1 MFDDVLDM
9 MAPRA
14 SVRGAAFDP
23 RPYLTEVGRRAF
35 EDFLLFTR
43 LAWPMGRGSGKT
55 TNATLIHMYVATLIP
70 RCTTIYFSDT
80 IRRAKM
86 VAWQDFAAF
95 GKLAGG
101 RPRENDMTVW
111 FPNGSVVW
119 VTGMD
124 HVTEV
129 NRNRGIKRIA
139 FVHGDEMQD
148 QASELI
154 NYMVTKAFGPRM
166 DDNVKEHDWEG
177 RILLSGTGGRDDG
190 YWFEACQPN
199 SGWKV
204 RRATQWDNPYS
215 SIPDKTFRKTCDD
228 AKPKIE
234 VIDLTEPVAPM
245 YADGQFRHVDTH
257 DKETRREWF
266 AEFNSGGRL
275 QIFQHIATIDRKL
288 LPARFDYLFVGADFG
303 TVDKCAGAAWGACK
317 HIRTPFLV
325 RYKEEFGL
333 SGSRQVRFHRQF
345 AEEVADE
352 YRFPRQ
358 RLQLVADGGGLGK
371 ALTMDIAENEKE
383 WSVDSTQKGP
393 GSKVIKIRSL
403 SGALKDE
410 DAAVCDDLKGWIK
423 AARSMEWHP
432 DHVGEKVRGHVPD
445 VIDAAK
451 DPFDDLIKQHV
462 YVPPL
467 PSGVAPELAREL
479 AFEAKREERMRAQR
493 QRANED
499 N

>member
-1 MFDDVLDM
+1 M

-14 SVRGAAFDP
+14 GVRGKPFDP
-23 RPYLTEVGRRAF
+23 RPYLTEVGKRAF
-35 EDFLLFTR
+35 EDFLVFTR
-43 LAWPMGRGSGKT
+43 HAWPWGRGSGKT

-124 HVTEV
+124 HITEV

-177 RILLSGTGGRDDG
+177 RFLLSGTGGRDDG
-190 YWFEACQPN
+190 YWFESCRPE

-215 SIPDKTFRKTCDD
+215 AIPDKTFRKTCDD
-228 AKPKIE
+228 AQPKIE
-234 VIDLTEPVAPM
+234 VIDLTQPVAPM

-266 AEFNSGGRL
+266 AEFNSGGKL
-275 QIFQHIATIDRKL
+275 QIFTHIGTIDRKL
-288 LPARFDYLFVGADFG
+288 LPKQLHILIVGADFG
-303 TVDKCAGAAWGACK
+303 TVDKCAGAAWGANK
-317 HIRTPFLV
+317 HVRTPFLL
-325 RYKEEFGL
+325 RYKEQHDL
-333 SGSRQVRFHRQF
+333 SGSKQVRFHRQF
-345 AEEVADE
+345 AEEVAEE
-352 YRFPRQ
+352 YGFPRH
-358 RLQLVADGGGLGK
+358 LIQLVGDGGGIGK
-371 ALTMDIAENEKE
+371 ALVKDIQEAENAWDVE
-383 WSVDSTQKGP
+383 VTDKGP
-393 GSKVIKIRSL
+393 GSKVAKLRTL
-403 SGALKDE
+403 SGSLKDE
-410 DAAVCDDLKGWIK
+410 DALVVDDLKGWIR
-423 AARSMEWHP
+423 AARTMEWHP
-432 DHVGEKVRGHVPD
+432 DHVGEKVRGHTPD
-445 VIDAAK
+445 VVDAAK
-451 DPFDDLIKQHV
+451 DPFGEVKRQHIYSAPPTALI
-462 YVPPL
+462 
-467 PSGVAPELAREL
+467 PELEKEL
-479 AFEAKREERMRAQR
+479 AIEAGIRERMKRSR
-493 QRANED
+493 QTPYEEN
-499 N
+499 